1 MPASIAKSKNTTV
14 IQHSVCPVNERFYV
28 GRSEQ
33 TVSEKK
39 EKEISFLADL
49 TALSR
54 MNITG
59 WVFGVQ

>member
-1 MPASIAKSKNTTV
+1 M
-14 IQHSVCPVNERFYV
+14 IQHSVQPVNERFYV

-49 TALSR
+49 KALIR
-54 MNITG
+54 MTITG
-59 WVFGVQ
+59 WVFRVQ